1 MYFPLGILFSPAGRT
16 GAALRRRARYRE
28 EREHNERSATI
39 RRDFRT
45 LTNIWNAHLRRIYT
59 PGMCLDKR
67 RKSIIRARENKL
79 ALSAAIG
86 MTNYTVRRAVGAGWG
101 GVGGGRKGSGAFCL
115 TVLTLPSRK
124 LSPAICHTK
133 RQSRAAQFAHCVNCI
148 KSLSDIWAE
157 RRGGRAN
164 RKPKICTLIR

>member
-1 MYFPLGILFSPAGRT
+1 MYFPLGILFSPAGEPAR
-16 GAALRRRARYRE
+16 GATRARYRE
-28 EREHNERSATI
+28 EREHNERSATTTI
-39 RRDFRT
+39 RGT
-45 LTNIWNAHLRRIYT
+45 LEYLRIYLECPSASDT
-59 PGMCLDKR
+59 PPGMCLDKR

-86 MTNYTVRRAVGAGWG
+86 MTNYTVRRAVGAGG
-101 GVGGGRKGSGAFCL
+101 REGRKGSGAFCL

-157 RRGGRAN
+157 RRGAVQTAN
-164 RKPKICTLIR
+164 QKYVH